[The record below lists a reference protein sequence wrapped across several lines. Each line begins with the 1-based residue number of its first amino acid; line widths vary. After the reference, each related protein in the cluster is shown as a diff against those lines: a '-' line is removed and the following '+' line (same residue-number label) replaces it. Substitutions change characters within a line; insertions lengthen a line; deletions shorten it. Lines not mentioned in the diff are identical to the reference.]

1 MDFLNLAR
9 DIDIFE
15 KNLETHEEITFLSRI
30 EAIDQQSIFIS
41 PPFKKDC
48 YWQSLRGEVGTVFSA
63 RVGTERC
70 SYFFDTQLID
80 INSTPAELWEMSLP
94 TNVTKM
100 QRRQYVRL
108 AILLDVTIKFIDPYT
123 KDITTVTKD
132 ISAGGV
138 QIILEEPPTDLDVK
152 IILPLSKDVTIEAKG
167 AIIRVAFPTTSR
179 RCFTIAIKFNEMPNE
194 KQEQITKYIFHKEV
208 ERRQKEKH
216 LFGKSLRSDQRNL

>member
-15 KNLETHEEITFLSRI
+15 KNLETHEKITFLSRI
-30 EAIDQQSIFIS
+30 EAIDRKSIFIS

-48 YWQSLRGEVGTVFSA
+48 YWYSLRGEVGTVFNA
-63 RVGTERC
+63 RVGTDRC
-70 SYFFDTQLID
+70 SYFFDTQLIG
-80 INSTPAELWEMSLP
+80 ISSTPTELWEMSLP
-94 TNVTKM
+94 TNVTKL

-108 AILLDVTIKFIDPYT
+108 AIILDVIIKFIDPYT

-138 QIILEEPPTDLDVK
+138 QIVLEERPVDSYVK
-152 IILPLSKDVTIEAKG
+152 ISLPLGKEVTIEAKG
-167 AIIRVAFPTTSR
+167 EVIRVAFPTTSR
-179 RCFTIAIKFNEMPNE
+179 QCFTIAIKFNEMSNE

-208 ERRQKEKH
+208 ERRQKDKH
-216 LFGKSLRSDQRNL
+216 LFGESLR